1 MSVLGAVSTRRPRDT
16 AIDPEPGSARR
27 RRVLYV
33 SPDAADL
40 ADADPGSEAYASVE
54 TWDELDGLAERC
66 ARAGIAVRPSLH
78 AAELIPYPD
87 GFFDLIC
94 ASDAGLVSRA
104 APELARALARGG
116 EVRVRVQAS
125 AAEAVRRALSRL
137 EIGDE
142 PAGVDGRVLLT
153 ARHPVNG
160 RSGTQASRSYRES
173 PKAERS
179 G

>member
-1 MSVLGAVSTRRPRDT
+1 MSVPGAVSARKPRDA
-16 AIDPEPGSARR
+16 AIDPDPGNTGS
-27 RRVLYV
+27 RRVLFL

-40 ADADPGSEAYASVE
+40 ANADPGCEAYASVE
-54 TWDELDGLAERC
+54 SWDELDGLATRC
-66 ARAGIAVRPSLH
+66 AQAGIAVKPSLH

-87 GFFDLIC
+87 GFFDLIY
-94 ASDAGLVSRA
+94 ASDADLVSRA

-125 AAEAVRRALSRL
+125 DAEAVRRALSRL
-137 EIGDE
+137 EIGAE
-142 PAGVDGRVLLT
+142 PVRIDDRVLLS

-160 RSGTQASRSYRES
+160 RPGGAAPTPFQGS
-173 PKAERS
+173 PRAERP

>member
-1 MSVLGAVSTRRPRDT
+1 MSVLGAMSPPGPRDT

-116 EVRVRVQAS
+116 EVRVRVPPRD
-125 AAEAVRRALSRL
+125 AEAVRRALTRL
-137 EIGDE
+137 EIGGE
-142 PAGVDGRVLLT
+142 PARVDDRVLLS

-160 RSGTQASRSYRES
+160 RPSGAAPTPFQGS
-173 PKAERS
+173 PRAERP